1 MTKQGVMSYVYW
13 DTDFWVEQVTRSSYN
28 IMLPGFHHNK
38 QTMQTY
44 GKIIR

>member
-1 MTKQGVMSYVYW
+1 MSYVYW
-13 DTDFWVEQVTRSSYN
+13 DTEFWVEQVTWSSYNN

-38 QTMQTY
+38 QTLQTTY